1 MLKENKIRRLFV
13 NHADSSWAELLN
25 AAKEMQV
32 ASDSLG
38 NTGRVSAF
46 PLLGKQIRSCL
57 SHTEECSAGLHLK
70 QDSAKL
76 GLVVQIPDSSYLG
89 S

>member
-32 ASDSLG
+32 ANDSLG

-46 PLLGKQIRSCL
+46 PLLDKQIRSCL
-57 SHTEECSAGLHLK
+57 SHTEELSRGPHLK
-70 QDSAKL
+70 QDSVKL
-76 GLVVQIPDSSYLG
+76 GLVVQISDSSYLG

>member
-25 AAKEMQV
+25 GAKEMQV

-46 PLLGKQIRSCL
+46 PLKQIRSCFL
-57 SHTEECSAGLHLK
+57 HTEELSRGAALEARVSEAGPGGA
-70 QDSAKL
+70 DSA
-76 GLVVQIPDSSYLG
+76 SSSLG

>member
-32 ASDSLG
+32 ANDSLG
-38 NTGRVSAF
+38 NTRRVSAF
-46 PLLGKQIRSCL
+46 PLLDKQIRSC
-57 SHTEECSAGLHLK
+57 SVHTEELSWGPHLK
-70 QDSAKL
+70 QENTAKL
-76 GLVVQIPDSSYLG
+76 GLVVQTSDSS
-89 S
+89 